1 MKYSEFLKMKV
12 SSQDP
17 RILRRTWEGQMTR
30 DKLAEV
36 LREKKL
42 LKNNRLDLDFLTLAI
57 KKEWEL
63 RKEKLD
69 LEILSVSRA
78 LESWSDLTLY
88 DLKFLSSLSCSDLSK
103 IRIYNVHWMRQISSK
118 HTMWEIFEYHYY
130 PKYTFL
136 YEIFKDSSL
145 IDEKVKTELK
155 EKARLEVWEMIC
167 DEVKNGT
174 SIYSLKPSVLEH
186 IFEYF
191 SKKEVSDKLS
201 QTWKKWL
208 EKYVDS
214 LWDYTI
220 WLSEVD
226 KDYNFSDRL
235 KTQKDIVNHDEDLIE
250 TPKKQLTKNDMEEE
264 KRREMEIIFDNI
276 RLPVI
281 Q

>member
-1 MKYSEFLKMKV
+1 MKYSEFLKMKE

-17 RILRRTWEGQMTR
+17 RILRRTWEEQMTR

-36 LREKKL
+36 LREKRL

-63 RKEKLD
+63 RREKLD

-78 LESWSDLTLY
+78 LESWSDLTLH
-88 DLKFLSSLSCSDLSK
+88 DLKLLNSLSCSDLSK
-103 IRIYNVHWMRQISSK
+103 IRIYDVHWMRQVSSK
-118 HTMWEIFEYHYY
+118 HTMWGIFEYHYH

-145 IDEKVKTELK
+145 IDEKIKSELK
-155 EKARLEVWEMIC
+155 EKARLEVWEMVC
-167 DEVKNGT
+167 DEVKNDT
-174 SIYSLKPSVLEH
+174 SIYSLTPSVLEH
-186 IFEYF
+186 VFEYF
-191 SKKEVSDKLS
+191 SKKEVLDKLS
-201 QTWKKWL
+201 QAWKKWL

-214 LWDYTI
+214 LWDYAV

-226 KDYNFSDRL
+226 KDYNLSDRL

-250 TPKKQLTKNDMEEE
+250 TPKKQLMKNDMEEE

-276 RLPVI
+276 RFPVI